1 MAEIQIL
8 SELNASIWKILVS
21 AGDQVEA
28 DQELLILE
36 SMKTEIPATA
46 PAPGRVAR
54 ILVVE
59 AESVREGQALL
70 VLRT

>member
-8 SELNASIWKILVS
+8 SELNASIWKIPVN

-28 DQELLILE
+28 DQQLAILQ
-36 SMKTEIPATA
+36 SMKTEIPATW
-46 PAPGRVAR
+46 PSPGRVAR

-59 AESVREGQALL
+59 AELISEGQTLL
-70 VLRT
+70 LLQT